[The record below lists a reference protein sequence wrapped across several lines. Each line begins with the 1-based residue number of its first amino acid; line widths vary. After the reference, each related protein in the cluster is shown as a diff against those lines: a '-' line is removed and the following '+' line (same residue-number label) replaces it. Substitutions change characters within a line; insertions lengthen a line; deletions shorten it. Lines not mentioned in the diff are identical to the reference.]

1 MYTDRTGCAW
11 EKGCVRKGPK
21 EIVQDDGKKKNIA
34 ENIIYYNLG
43 EIA

>member
-1 MYTDRTGCAW
+1 MYTDRTGCVW

-21 EIVQDDGKKKNIA
+21 EIVQDDGKKNIA